1 MQPCRHNPGTT
12 CPRQRMHRLPV
23 LLLSATLALPA
34 QGQDPAPR
42 WRQAWGLAAP
52 AMAEAAGGREAGF
65 ARLLLQPRGGGR
77 EARARNLLAGP
88 LQVRLRDGTD
98 GRAVTAPV
106 LLPAGGQRDLLW
118 LADTGNGVRLLLD
131 AFPGDPSARPA
142 DHLYLLPFAGVPVRV
157 SQGFDGTRSHG
168 DAQNRHAIDFPLPE
182 GTPVLAARAGTVMQV
197 VDDAP
202 GDGCLVRVLHA
213 DGGMALYAHLQAG
226 SLAVRPGQAVQA
238 GQPLARSGN
247 TGRSTGPHLH
257 FAVQANTGLALASI
271 PFRMAGPRGELRFA
285 RETGAPP

>member
-1 MQPCRHNPGTT
+1 M
-12 CPRQRMHRLPV
+12 RQLPL

-34 QGQDPAPR
+34 HGEGAAPR
-42 WRQAWGLAAP
+42 WRQGWGLTASTPQGNGIAH
-52 AMAEAAGGREAGF
+52 GAGF
-65 ARLLLQPRGGGR
+65 ARLELQRRAGGH
-77 EARARNLLAGP
+77 EVQVRNLLAGP
-88 LQVRLRDGTD
+88 VQVRLRDG
-98 GRAVTAPV
+98 GSGGAMAAPV
-106 LLPAGGQRDLLW
+106 LLPAGAQRRLLW
-118 LADTGNGVRLLLD
+118 LADEGKAVRLLLD

-142 DHLYLLPFAGVPVRV
+142 DHLYRLPFDGAPVRV
-157 SQGFDGTRSHG
+157 SQGIDGHRSHG

-197 VDDAP
+197 VADPAE
-202 GDGCLVRVLHA
+202 DGCLVRILHA
-213 DGGMALYAHLQAG
+213 DGGMALYAHLQSG

-238 GQPLARSGN
+238 GQVLARSGN

-285 RETGAPP
+285 RETGAAP